1 MDPRTNPY
9 APGAGSPPPELVGRD
24 AIIERASIGLARL
37 KNGFQ
42 ARSTVLYGL
51 RGVGK
56 TVLLNAIV
64 AAAEKEGFVTI
75 SHEAPE
81 DRSLPQTIIGPL
93 HAALRKL
100 SVGARF
106 GDRLN
111 AAKRQLVS
119 FARAFKVSYEGF
131 DLSVDL
137 EPLSN
142 DLEFE
147 LGELLTMIGE
157 AAQSRETALLI
168 SIDELQYVRESDLRA
183 LIAGLHQISQK
194 KLPVFVIAAGLPQL
208 VGQMGEAKSYA
219 ERLFV
224 FEPIGPLDESAA
236 RDALCKPA
244 ARSGVAF
251 DDDAISRILQETR
264 RYPYFLQE
272 WGYHCWNNALAS
284 PISKRDVENASQPAL
299 TQLDQSFFRVRLD
312 RLTFVEKRYIKAM
325 AELGVGPHRS
335 GDIAAKLKQKVTT
348 VAPTR
353 SNLIRKGM
361 IYSPNHGDTAFTVP
375 LFDEYIMRV
384 SRDIVE

>member
-9 APGAGSPPPELVGRD
+9 APGAGSPPPELAGRD

-37 KNGFQ
+37 KNGYQ

-56 TVLLNAIV
+56 TVLLNAIM
-64 AAAEKEGFVTI
+64 AEAEKEGFVTI

-81 DRSLPQTIIGPL
+81 DRPLPQTLIGPL

-100 SVGARF
+100 SFGASAL
-106 GDRLN
+106 DRLN
-111 AAKRQLVS
+111 HAKRQLVS

-131 DLSVDL
+131 ELSLDLD
-137 EPLSN
+137 PISN

-147 LGELLTMIGE
+147 LGELLTSIGE
-157 AAQSRETALLI
+157 AAKSRGTALLI
-168 SIDELQYVRESDLRA
+168 AIDELQYVRESELRA
-183 LIAGLHQISQK
+183 LIASLHQISQK

-224 FEPIGPLDESAA
+224 FEPIGPLDENAA
-236 RDALCKPA
+236 KDALCKPA
-244 ARSGVAF
+244 ARSSVTF
-251 DDDAISRILQETR
+251 ESEAINHILSQTKM
-264 RYPYFLQE
+264 YPYFLQE
-272 WGYHCWNNALAS
+272 WGRHCWDIAKSS
-284 PISKRDVENASQPAL
+284 PITRQDVENATQPAL
-299 TQLDQSFFRVRLD
+299 TELDQSFFRVRLD
-312 RLTFVEKRYIKAM
+312 RLTSVEKRYIKAM
-325 AELGVGPHRS
+325 AELGAGPHRS
-335 GDIAAKLKQKVTT
+335 GDIAAKLKQKVTS
-348 VAPTR
+348 VAPVR

-375 LFDEYIMRV
+375 LFDEYIRRV
-384 SRDIVE
+384 SQHIFE